1 MDKEKIIE
9 MIKALGLT
17 AEELGFTDTIKRDTE
32 FDELVKCFIDELDF
46 KDKAR
51 DYFPEK
57 YHELLDIKQEKYK
70 ILEVRMARTIYKD
83 IRVAIPQD
91 EDDYNMWDYLPDLN
105 YELSNDYPD
114 DEDEWG
120 DERCNT
126 FEENLTADQ
135 VRYKC
140 CEEDLINYSDF
151 DSH

>member
-9 MIKALGLT
+9 MVKALGLT
-17 AEELGFTDTIKRDTE
+17 AEELGFEEKIKRDEE
-32 FDELVKCFIDELDF
+32 FDELVKRFINALNL

-51 DYFPEK
+51 DYFSEK
-57 YHELLDIKQEKYK
+57 YHELLGIQEKYK

-91 EDDYNMWDYLPDLN
+91 EDDLNMWDYLPDLN

-114 DEDEWG
+114 DEDDWS
-120 DERCNT
+120 DERYNT

-135 VRYKC
+135 VRYEC